1 MIDYSEIS
9 HPNPGDIVGRLTPVD
24 PQTGTEGAP
33 FFIYSR
39 REVLIGRKATC
50 DIVLDSLE
58 VSHLHVRIY
67 TALFDDGDPDDIAPL
82 VYAQN
87 LSSNGTRWNGYRM
100 ARQTGVCI
108 LSDGD
113 ILTLPSII
121 MRYNSESGY
130 EGYGF
135 DPLQSKEMKIFEDEY
150 KITTRLL
157 GSGGYGQVHMAY
169 DKATGQQFACKII
182 DLQAAKSRIY
192 AQMAEVQSRVLDVT
206 PQTAGWALAV
216 REQIARKAQE
226 KLRPYIC
233 EADILHGL
241 CHPNIIG
248 IQRVF
253 RSSDTIYFV
262 QELAPA
268 GDLLSFL
275 QFKGKLDEC
284 HTAVLTRQ
292 VVIALDYL
300 HDQNIVHRDLKPENI
315 LITSYDIRSRVI
327 LSDFGCA
334 KIVQPASGRMSTMV
348 GTFDYSAPEIL
359 RCGQN
364 GYTKKVDMWSLGC
377 LTFLLLT
384 GSKAVFAP
392 KKEGS
397 PQLSME
403 TNYDNVDKIL
413 RDHGVSPR
421 AYDFV
426 SKLLIVIPEM
436 RMSAKEALRHDWF
449 TNKYHA
455 RIFEGVYRQSIED
468 WRPLPR
474 KEPFIIDLDNLG
486 TRRRPNNP
494 RPLLAPAFNDVGSPS
509 AEPFDSQYSNR
520 PSQAASSTLS
530 DPILPPYN
538 RAGNVETDA
547 LQARPH
553 MGSQYSVGL
562 HTLEFDMDENAIS
575 TNLHTGRMPDSWVD
589 YEQSIS
595 AYHRGDSAS
604 MEMRSD
610 SCESCNTE
618 CAYIEQEAREVI
630 DNITRSS
637 QHVPYGTGDFM

>member
-24 PQTGTEGAP
+24 PQTGSEGAP

-100 ARQTGVCI
+100 ARRTGVCI

-113 ILTLPSII
+113 ILALPSII

-135 DPLQSKEMKIFEDEY
+135 DPLQSKEMKACSPPTSLLREHRADHASQVFEHEY

-192 AQMAEVQSRVLDVT
+192 ARMEEVQSRALDVT

-253 RSSDTIYFV
+253 RSSDTIYLV

-292 VVIALDYL
+292 VAIALDYL

-364 GYTKKVDMWSLGC
+364 GYTEKVDMWSLGC
-377 LTFLLLT
+377 LTFLLMT

-392 KKEGS
+392 KKDGS

-403 TNYDNVDKIL
+403 TNYDNVDKNL

-421 AYDFV
+421 AYHFV

-449 TNKYHA
+449 TNKCHA
-455 RIFEGVYRQSIED
+455 RIFEGVYRESIED
-468 WRPLPR
+468 WRPLP
-474 KEPFIIDLDNLG
+474 P
-486 TRRRPNNP
+486 
-494 RPLLAPAFNDVGSPS
+494 
-509 AEPFDSQYSNR
+509 
-520 PSQAASSTLS
+520 ASSTLS

-595 AYHRGDSAS
+595 AYHRESSAS

-637 QHVPYGTGDFM
+637 QHVPYGTGDFV

>member
-1 MIDYSEIS
+1 
-9 HPNPGDIVGRLTPVD
+9 
-24 PQTGTEGAP
+24 
-33 FFIYSR
+33 
-39 REVLIGRKATC
+39 
-50 DIVLDSLE
+50 
-58 VSHLHVRIY
+58 
-67 TALFDDGDPDDIAPL
+67 
-82 VYAQN
+82 
-87 LSSNGTRWNGYRM
+87 
-100 ARQTGVCI
+100 
-108 LSDGD
+108 
-113 ILTLPSII
+113 
-121 MRYNSESGY
+121 
-130 EGYGF
+130 
-135 DPLQSKEMKIFEDEY
+135 
-150 KITTRLL
+150 
-157 GSGGYGQVHMAY
+157 
-169 DKATGQQFACKII
+169 
-182 DLQAAKSRIY
+182 
-192 AQMAEVQSRVLDVT
+192 
-206 PQTAGWALAV
+206 
-216 REQIARKAQE
+216 
-226 KLRPYIC
+226 
-233 EADILHGL
+233 
-241 CHPNIIG
+241 
-248 IQRVF
+248 
-253 RSSDTIYFV
+253 
-262 QELAPA
+262 
-268 GDLLSFL
+268 
-275 QFKGKLDEC
+275 
-284 HTAVLTRQ
+284 
-292 VVIALDYL
+292 
-300 HDQNIVHRDLKPENI
+300 
-315 LITSYDIRSRVI
+315 
-327 LSDFGCA
+327 
-334 KIVQPASGRMSTMV
+334 
-348 GTFDYSAPEIL
+348 
-359 RCGQN
+359 
-364 GYTKKVDMWSLGC
+364 MWSLGC

-392 KKEGS
+392 KKGGS

-403 TNYDNVDKIL
+403 TNYDNVDKNL

-509 AEPFDSQYSNR
+509 SEPFDSQYSYR

-562 HTLEFDMDENAIS
+562 HTLEFDMDESAIS
-575 TNLHTGRMPDSWVD
+575 TNLHTGRMPDSWVE
-589 YEQSIS
+589 YEQSTS
-595 AYHRGDSAS
+595 GYHREDSAS

-637 QHVPYGTGDFM
+637 QHVSYGTGDFV